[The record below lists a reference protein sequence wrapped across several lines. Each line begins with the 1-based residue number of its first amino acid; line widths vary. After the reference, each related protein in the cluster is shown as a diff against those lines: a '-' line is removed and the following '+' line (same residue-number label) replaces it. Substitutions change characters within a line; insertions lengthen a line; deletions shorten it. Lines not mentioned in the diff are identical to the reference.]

1 MARWIVMATL
11 LLVMG
16 AAVPAWAAGGEDC
29 RDVNRVSTQPTKL
42 AACQQMAEQGDV
54 AAQFYVG
61 VMYLVGMGVPQSYEM
76 ASRWLRKPA
85 DYGSAQAQYFIATLY
100 YEARGVRRD
109 YVKAY
114 VWASLAAAQGY
125 HPADRLRDDAI
136 RSLSSAEIEQAR
148 ALVAA
153 WKPETGQ

>member
-11 LLVMG
+11 LLLMG
-16 AAVPAWAAGGEDC
+16 AAVPVWAAGGEDC
-29 RDVNRVSTQPTKL
+29 RDMNAVSTQPTKL
-42 AACQQMAEQGDV
+42 AACKQMAEQGDV

-61 VMYLVGMGVPQSYEM
+61 VMYLVGLGVPQSYEM
-76 ASRWLRKPA
+76 AYRWLRKPA
-85 DYGSAQAQYFIATLY
+85 NYGSAMAQYLVGTLY

-109 YVKAY
+109 YVQAY

-125 HPADRLRDDAI
+125 HPAESLRGDAI
-136 RSLSSAEIEQAR
+136 RRLSSAEIEQAK

>member
-1 MARWIVMATL
+1 MVRWIIMATL

-16 AAVPAWAAGGEDC
+16 AAVPARAAGGEDC
-29 RDVNRVSTQPTKL
+29 SNVNVVSTQPTKV
-42 AACQQMAEQGDV
+42 AACRQLAEQGDV

-76 ASRWLRKPA
+76 AFRWLRKPA
-85 DYGSAQAQYFIATLY
+85 DHGSVQAQYLLGSLY

-109 YVKAY
+109 YVQAY

-125 HPADRLRDDAI
+125 HPADSLRDGALH
-136 RSLSSAEIEQAR
+136 SLSSAEIEQAKT
-148 ALVAA
+148 LVAA
-153 WKPETGQ
+153 WKPATDQ